1 MKKRRRFYV
10 KKKFSFLFSKVKKEI
25 QKSIGYLSNN
35 EILEVVDYIEM
46 VIFSGNYIEEEAFDI
61 LKEGIKN
68 RFEDS
73 RSFFEYKSLNEVL
86 EKLNWLEFKNLISK
100 YDYLEEEIVK
110 GILKVNPE
118 LKTNLIKL
126 IDLENEREEKVIR
139 HIRANR

>member
-1 MKKRRRFYV
+1 M
-10 KKKFSFLFSKVKKEI
+10 
-25 QKSIGYLSNN
+25 SNN